1 MTEPVEEYLDQL
13 LLTLSG
19 PPRQVRH
26 TLAEVEAHLHD
37 AVADAIAAGLSEQ
50 QAQLKA
56 VRRIGSAHAVAGRT
70 ALFTRPTAAIARRTV
85 LAGSLVA
92 GVALIALGVSSATAW
107 GLAVLRGGRFI
118 EAPWPRLR
126 PADQQ
131 GRLPPGQVQQV
142 VEDLA
147 ERGNGEGQVALTGQQ
162 VGASTRYPGREPL
175 SVREAGRRL
184 MRRRSRTD
192 GPRSGQVSRP
202 HPLLRRRLRGQAA
215 VSSRRT
221 LAGNTVRCAGPWRM
235 RPPSSA

>member
-85 LAGSLVA
+85 LAGSLV
-92 GVALIALGVSSATAW
+92 
-107 GLAVLRGGRFI
+107 GG
-118 EAPWPRLR
+118 
-126 PADQQ
+126 
-131 GRLPPGQVQQV
+131 
-142 VEDLA
+142 
-147 ERGNGEGQVALTGQQ
+147 
-162 VGASTRYPGREPL
+162 
-175 SVREAGRRL
+175 
-184 MRRRSRTD
+184 SR
-192 GPRSGQVSRP
+192 
-202 HPLLRRRLRGQAA
+202 
-215 VSSRRT
+215 
-221 LAGNTVRCAGPWRM
+221 
-235 RPPSSA
+235 